1 MDIQTKVVFIKGMI
15 LPWKFTP
22 DELVGSVD
30 MDKIFLPAYGF
41 PLPKRYRL
49 MDSNVSPNV
58 DVFHL
63 LAFAGTAVVDDIKVL
78 KGSANIIYE
87 IHAVS
92 WKTARRTPVSGVLLQ
107 GSHS

>member
-1 MDIQTKVVFIKGMI
+1 MI
-15 LPWKFTP
+15 LPLKFTP
-22 DELVGSVD
+22 GYRVGSVD
-30 MDKIFLPAYGF
+30 MDKIFLPTSGF

-49 MDSNVSPNV
+49 MDSNVSPDV

-63 LAFAGTAVVDDIKVL
+63 LAFAGATVVDDIKVL
-78 KGSANIIYE
+78 KGSANVICE

-92 WKTARRTPVSGVLLQ
+92 FKTARRSPVSGVLLQ

>member
-1 MDIQTKVVFIKGMI
+1 MVEWF
-15 LPWKFTP
+15 PWVQRNLWFKWTYRPKLSSLATP
-22 DELVGSVD
+22 RELVGSVD

-63 LAFAGTAVVDDIKVL
+63 LAFAGTTVVDDINGDIVFDVVK
-78 KGSANIIYE
+78 KYS
-87 IHAVS
+87 
-92 WKTARRTPVSGVLLQ
+92 K
-107 GSHS
+107 